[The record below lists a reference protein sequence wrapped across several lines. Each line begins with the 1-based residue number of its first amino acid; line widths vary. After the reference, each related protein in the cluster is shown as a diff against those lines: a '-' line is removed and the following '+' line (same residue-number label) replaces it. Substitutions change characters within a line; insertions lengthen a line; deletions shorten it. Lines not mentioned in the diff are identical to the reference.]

1 MPFIGNQPAES
12 YASFETE
19 TFSVSATTNYTL
31 SHAVTNENEIRLVIN
46 GVVQQPGSGKA
57 YTASGTTLTLSSAT
71 ASGDV
76 MYAVYLGRALQTV
89 NPPAASVGNS
99 QTAPTIIT
107 GQTAETSIATD
118 DTILIHDTSA
128 SALKKMTRANFVS
141 GIGGTNTPMF
151 MAYLSAN
158 QSVSDNT
165 IVKVQCNTEAID
177 TDNAYDNSTN
187 YRFTVPSGAAGKYL
201 IYAVLQTSG
210 SNDQYQTTS
219 YLYKNGSVYSGNESN
234 PYNHTGSSNHSQTQ
248 WILDLSEGD
257 YLEFYGRSD
266 QSDNAGANFAQTTGH
281 IGSPTAGA
289 TYFGGYKL
297 IT

>member
-1 MPFIGNQPAES
+1 MSKLETNQIDPS
-12 YASFETE
+12 T
-19 TFSVSATTNYTL
+19 
-31 SHAVTNENEIRLVIN
+31 
-46 GVVQQPGSGKA
+46 
-57 YTASGTTLTLSSAT
+57 GTTLTLGT
-71 ASGDV
+71 SGD
-76 MYAVYLGRALQTV
+76 TV
-89 NPPAASVGNS
+89 AIPSGVTITNSGTATGFGGN
-99 QTAPTIIT
+99 
-107 GQTAETSIATD
+107 
-118 DTILIHDTSA
+118 
-128 SALKKMTRANFVS
+128 
-141 GIGGTNTPMF
+141 NTPMF

-234 PYNHTGSSNHSQTQ
+234 PYAHTGSSNHAQTQ

-297 IT
+297 L

>member
-1 MPFIGNQPAES
+1 MTSIIKVNTIQDGGGNVLLTS
-12 YASFETE
+12 NGSG
-19 TFSVSATTNYTL
+19 SITTN
-31 SHAVTNENEIRLVIN
+31 N
-46 GVVQQPGSGKA
+46 
-57 YTASGTTLTLSSAT
+57 
-71 ASGDV
+71 
-76 MYAVYLGRALQTV
+76 
-89 NPPAASVGNS
+89 
-99 QTAPTIIT
+99 
-107 GQTAETSIATD
+107 
-118 DTILIHDTSA
+118 
-128 SALKKMTRANFVS
+128 
-141 GIGGTNTPMF
+141 IGGQNTPMF

-201 IYAVLQTSG
+201 IYAVLQSSA

-234 PYNHTGSSNHSQTQ
+234 PYNHTGSSNHAQTQ